1 MIHFSYNQTLTK
13 DEKCG
18 KKVALHDRGV
28 LAIRWDFFYMVRVL
42 SKRERESYYMI
53 EECDFKFQKGERAP
67 TNVKAL

>member
-42 SKRERESYYMI
+42 SKRERERVILY
-53 EECDFKFQKGERAP
+53 DRG
-67 TNVKAL
+67 V